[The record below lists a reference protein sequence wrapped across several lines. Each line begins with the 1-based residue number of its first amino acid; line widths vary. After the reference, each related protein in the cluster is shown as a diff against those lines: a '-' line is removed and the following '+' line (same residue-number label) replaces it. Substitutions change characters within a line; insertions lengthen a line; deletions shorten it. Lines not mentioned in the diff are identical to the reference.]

1 MDKIHEQIEAIHAQ
15 NEETEKKID
24 EVYNRLWED
33 QPVTKK
39 ELVELAEVIQQSL
52 NNFAELID
60 KNFDLASKNF
70 MEIENRLIEL
80 EKTKEDE
87 PQT

>member
-1 MDKIHEQIEAIHAQ
+1 MDKIHEQIEAIHAK

-24 EVYNRLWED
+24 EVYKRMWED

-70 MEIENRLIEL
+70 TEIENRLIEL

-87 PQT
+87 PQE

>member
-1 MDKIHEQIEAIHAQ
+1 MDKSHEQTEAIHAK
-15 NEETEKKID
+15 NEETEEKID
-24 EVYNRLWED
+24 GGYNRMWED

-39 ELVELAEVIQQSL
+39 ELVELAEVIQRSL

-70 MEIENRLIEL
+70 TEIENRLIEL

-87 PQT
+87 PQE

>member
-1 MDKIHEQIEAIHAQ
+1 MDKIHEQIEAIHAK
-15 NEETEKKID
+15 NKETEKKID
-24 EVYNRLWED
+24 EVYNRMWED

-39 ELVELAEVIQQSL
+39 ELVELAEVIQRSL

-70 MEIENRLIEL
+70 TEIENRLIEL

-87 PQT
+87 PQE